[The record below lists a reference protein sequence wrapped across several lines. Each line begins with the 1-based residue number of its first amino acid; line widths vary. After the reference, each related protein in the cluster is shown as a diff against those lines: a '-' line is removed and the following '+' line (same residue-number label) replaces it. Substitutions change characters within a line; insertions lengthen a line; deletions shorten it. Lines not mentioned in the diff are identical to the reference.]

1 MDYIIPILFVVV
13 LVSGAIYKLLTKDVT
28 EKITEKMEDPLV
40 GPIQR
45 QSKKFHE
52 DNFDMNLAH
61 EAYKERKVIERRVN
75 DHMAEIMNIKKKK

>member
-1 MDYIIPILFVVV
+1 MEKAIL
-13 LVSGAIYKLLTKDVT
+13 
-28 EKITEKMEDPLV
+28 MEDPLV

-52 DNFDMNLAH
+52 DNFDMNLEH

-75 DHMAEIMNIKKKK
+75 DHTAEIMNIKKKKYEKTNPCTTCYYINIL

>member
-1 MDYIIPILFVVV
+1 MDYTIPIIFVVV
-13 LVSGAIYKLLTKDVT
+13 LVAGAIYKLLTKDVV
-28 EKITEKMEDPLV
+28 EKMEDPLV

>member
-13 LVSGAIYKLLTKDVT
+13 LVSGTIYKLLTKDV
-28 EKITEKMEDPLV
+28 KDVSEKMEDPLV

-61 EAYKERKVIERRVN
+61 EAYKERKEIERRIN
-75 DHMAEIMNIKKKK
+75 DHIAEVMNIKKKK

>member
-13 LVSGAIYKLLTKDVT
+13 LVSGAIYKLLTKDVS
-28 EKITEKMEDPLV
+28 EKMEDPLV

-61 EAYKERKVIERRVN
+61 EAYKERKEIERRIN
-75 DHMAEIMNIKKKK
+75 DHIAEVMNIKKKK